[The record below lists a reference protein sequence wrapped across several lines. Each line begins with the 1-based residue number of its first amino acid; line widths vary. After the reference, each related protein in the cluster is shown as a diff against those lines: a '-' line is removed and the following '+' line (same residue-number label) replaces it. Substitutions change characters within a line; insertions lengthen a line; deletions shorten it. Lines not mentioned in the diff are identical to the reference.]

1 MTVSRSPFRVRSSRP
16 LSISLVV
23 CLVLAGIGPAGAQL
37 PSPLMTPRSRA
48 LDQLRNSSM
57 RPIPTTPPAATAR
70 PDSTWVPDRFV
81 TVPGTPG
88 QVHVPA
94 HWERRLSDGESYV
107 PPLTGLTPD
116 GRVIQ
121 VPAGVYPPAD
131 QRLGP

>member
-1 MTVSRSPFRVRSSRP
+1 MTTGRTSSWLRSSRRLCP
-16 LSISLVV
+16 PRAV
-23 CLVLAGIGPAGAQL
+23 CLVLLSGTPVAGAPL
-37 PSPLMTPRSRA
+37 PSTLTTPRSRA

-116 GRVIQ
+116 GRVSR
-121 VPAGVYPPAD
+121 VPAGVS
-131 QRLGP
+131 